1 VRAQS
6 YSVEDNVLTL
16 ELHRFA
22 FGETSTLGK
31 LYVDGVPS
39 RRFECFVLEDE
50 RRAVKVAHETCI
62 PPGVYEIL
70 LREGSPSFGHYDTKF
85 DNHKGVPHLQ
95 AVPDFEW
102 IYIHPGN
109 RESQTSGCLLPG
121 LHPVIL
127 PDGEFE
133 VHKSTQAYLELYRKI
148 KLAIDAGD
156 RVAIHITEDVR
167 PKA

>member
-1 VRAQS
+1 MRAQS
-6 YSVEDNVLTL
+6 YSEEGDRLLTL

-50 RRAVKVAHETCI
+50 RRAVKVQHETCI
-62 PPGVYEIL
+62 PPGVYEII
-70 LREGSPSFGHYDTKF
+70 LREGSPAFGHYDQKF
-85 DNHKGVPHLQ
+85 ENHKGVPHLQ
-95 AVPDFEW
+95 GVPDFEW

-109 RESQTSGCLLPG
+109 REDQTSGCLLPG
-121 LHPVIL
+121 LHPVVL

-133 VHKSTQAYLELYRKI
+133 VHKSTAAYLELYRKI
-148 KLAIDAGD
+148 KLALDAGD
-156 RVAIHITEDVR
+156 RVAIHITEDTR
-167 PKA
+167 PK